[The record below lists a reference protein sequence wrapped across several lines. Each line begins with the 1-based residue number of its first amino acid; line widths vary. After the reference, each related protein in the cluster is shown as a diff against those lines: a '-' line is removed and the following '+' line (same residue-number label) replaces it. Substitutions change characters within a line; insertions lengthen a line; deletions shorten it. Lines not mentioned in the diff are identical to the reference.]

1 MFDMK
6 KYIWKQWVWFR
17 WQLILAFRKVLHL
30 FGYNMYFTGLDREN
44 HTIDGFVIEKLS
56 DED

>member
-1 MFDMK
+1 MK